1 MLPIN
6 MNQYANDF
14 TETVRVYYDD
24 LKKYKPLTKAKE
36 RRLLKKCKKGNLKA
50 KNEILEAN
58 LRFVF
63 DIAKHYTGRGV
74 PISELI
80 SDGNMGLLRAIE
92 KFDESKDVKFISYA
106 VWWIRQAM
114 LESIKRRNAIN
125 FVEIEPNTDNDSS
138 MDKKLIEDD
147 EDDADDV
154 SFNNDFS
161 NENDEKS
168 MEVSENQ
175 RNIIT
180 SLIGTLSDRERDIVE
195 NYYGIN
201 DKKELTLTDIGNKY
215 NLSSERVRQI
225 KLNAIRKLRS
235 KILLYEDLED
245 LFV

>member
-1 MLPIN
+1 

-24 LKKYKPLTKAKE
+24 LKKYRPLTKAKE

-50 KNEILEAN
+50 KNEILESN

-63 DIAKHYTGRGV
+63 DIARHYTGRGV

-114 LESIKRRNAIN
+114 LESIKKKNAIN
-125 FVEIEPNTDNDSS
+125 FVEIEPNTDNDVS

-147 EDDADDV
+147 EDDTY
-154 SFNNDFS
+154 FNNDFS
-161 NENDEKS
+161 NENDEK
-168 MEVSENQ
+168 ESEIKIGQ
-175 RNIIT
+175 KNIVIK
-180 SLIGTLSDRERDIVE
+180 LLNVLDERERDVIE
-195 NYYGIN
+195 SYYGIN
-201 DKKELTLTDIGNKY
+201 DKKELTLTDIGKKY

-225 KLNAIRKLRS
+225 KKKGLMKLRTEM
-235 KILLYEDLED
+235 LLLNYSDYL
-245 LFV
+245 

>member
-114 LESIKRRNAIN
+114 LESIKKRNTIN

-138 MDKKLIEDD
+138 IDKKLIEDD
-147 EDDADDV
+147 EDDV

-168 MEVSENQ
+168 REVTENQ

-180 SLIGTLSDRERDIVE
+180 SLIDTLSDRERDIVE

-201 DKKELTLTDIGNKY
+201 DKKELTLTDIGKKY

-235 KILLYEDLED
+235 KILLYDDLED

>member
-36 RRLLKKCKKGNLKA
+36 KRLLKKCKKGNLKA

-114 LESIKRRNAIN
+114 LESIKKRNSIN
-125 FVEIEPNTDNDSS
+125 FVEIEPNTDNDAS

-147 EDDADDV
+147 EDDA

-168 MEVSENQ
+168 REVTENQ

-201 DKKELTLTDIGNKY
+201 DKKELTLTDIGKKY

-235 KILLYEDLED
+235 KILLYDDLED

>member
-1 MLPIN
+1 MLILPIN

-24 LKKYKPLTKAKE
+24 LKKYRPLTKAKE

-50 KNEILEAN
+50 KNEILESN

-63 DIAKHYTGRGV
+63 DIARHYTGRGV

-114 LESIKRRNAIN
+114 LESIKKKNAIN
-125 FVEIEPNTDNDSS
+125 FVEIEPNTDNDVS

-147 EDDADDV
+147 EDDTY
-154 SFNNDFS
+154 FNNDFS
-161 NENDEKS
+161 NENDEK
-168 MEVSENQ
+168 ESEIKIGQ
-175 RNIIT
+175 KNIVIK
-180 SLIGTLSDRERDIVE
+180 LLNVLDEGERDVIE
-195 NYYGIN
+195 SYYGIN
-201 DKKELTLTDIGNKY
+201 DKKELTLTDIGKKY

-225 KLNAIRKLRS
+225 KKKGLMKLRTEM
-235 KILLYEDLED
+235 LLLNYSDYL
-245 LFV
+245 

>member
-36 RRLLKKCKKGNLKA
+36 KRLLKKCKKGNLKA

-80 SDGNMGLLRAIE
+80 SDGNIGLLRAIE

-106 VWWIRQAM
+106 VLWFRKEK

-147 EDDADDV
+147 EDDV

-168 MEVSENQ
+168 IEVSENQ

-201 DKKELTLTDIGNKY
+201 DKKELTLTDIGKKY

-235 KILLYEDLED
+235 KILLYDDLED

>member
-1 MLPIN
+1 MLILPIN

-36 RRLLKKCKKGNLKA
+36 KRLLKKCKKGNLKA

-114 LESIKRRNAIN
+114 LESIKKRNAIN
-125 FVEIEPNTDNDSS
+125 FVEIEPNIDNDAS

-147 EDDADDV
+147 EDDT

-168 MEVSENQ
+168 REVTENQ

-201 DKKELTLTDIGNKY
+201 DKKELTLTDIGKKY

-235 KILLYEDLED
+235 KILLYDDLED

>member
-1 MLPIN
+1 MLILPIN

-92 KFDESKDVKFISYA
+92 KFDESNDVKFISYA

-114 LESIKRRNAIN
+114 LESIKKRNAIN
-125 FVEIEPNTDNDSS
+125 FVEIEPNTDNDAS

-147 EDDADDV
+147 EDDV
-154 SFNNDFS
+154 SFDNDFS

-168 MEVSENQ
+168 KEVTDNQ

-201 DKKELTLTDIGNKY
+201 DKKELTLTDIGKKY

-225 KLNAIRKLRS
+225 KINAIRKLRS
-235 KILLYEDLED
+235 KILLYDDLED

>member
-80 SDGNMGLLRAIE
+80 SDGNMGLLRAID

-114 LESIKRRNAIN
+114 LESIKKRNAIS

-147 EDDADDV
+147 EDDA

-168 MEVSENQ
+168 REVTENQ

-180 SLIGTLSDRERDIVE
+180 SLIDTLSDRERDIVE

-201 DKKELTLTDIGNKY
+201 DKKELTLTDIGKKY

-235 KILLYEDLED
+235 KILLYDDLED

>member
-1 MLPIN
+1 

-80 SDGNMGLLRAIE
+80 SDGNMGLLRAID
-92 KFDESKDVKFISYA
+92 KFDESKNVKFISYA
-106 VWWIRQAM
+106 VWWIRQAI
-114 LESIKRRNAIN
+114 LESIKKKNAIN
-125 FVEIEPNTDNDSS
+125 FVEIEPNTDNDSYI
-138 MDKKLIEDD
+138 DKKLIEDD
-147 EDDADDV
+147 EDDT
-154 SFNNDFS
+154 SFNHEFS
-161 NENDEKS
+161 NENDEKNK
-168 MEVSENQ
+168 EISENQ

-180 SLIGTLSDRERDIVE
+180 NIIGTLSDRERDIIE
-195 NYYGIN
+195 NYYGLSN
-201 DKKELTLTDIGNKY
+201 AKELTLNEIGKKY

-235 KILLYEDLED
+235 KILLYDDLED

>member
-36 RRLLKKCKKGNLKA
+36 KRLLKKCKKGNLKA

-147 EDDADDV
+147 EDDA

-201 DKKELTLTDIGNKY
+201 DKKELTLTDIGKKY

-235 KILLYEDLED
+235 KILLYDDLED

>member
-36 RRLLKKCKKGNLKA
+36 RRLLKRCKKGNLKA
-50 KNEILEAN
+50 KNEILESN

-138 MDKKLIEDD
+138 MDKKLIEED
-147 EDDADDV
+147 EDDV

-161 NENDEKS
+161 NENDEKE
-168 MEVSENQ
+168 MEIKIEQ
-175 RNIIT
+175 KNIVIK
-180 SLIGTLSDRERDIVE
+180 LLNVLDERERDVIE
-195 NYYGIN
+195 SYYGIN
-201 DKKELTLTDIGNKY
+201 DKKELTLTDIGKKY

-225 KLNAIRKLRS
+225 KKKGLMKLRT
-235 KILLYEDLED
+235 KMLLLNYSDYL
-245 LFV
+245 

>member
-1 MLPIN
+1 

-24 LKKYKPLTKAKE
+24 LKKYKPLTKTKE

-63 DIAKHYTGRGV
+63 DIAKRYTGRGV

-147 EDDADDV
+147 EDDA

-201 DKKELTLTDIGNKY
+201 DKKELTLTDIGKKY

-235 KILLYEDLED
+235 KILLYDDLED

>member
-1 MLPIN
+1 

-80 SDGNMGLLRAIE
+80 SDGNMGLLRAID
-92 KFDESKDVKFISYA
+92 KFDESKNVKFISYA

-114 LESIKRRNAIN
+114 LESIKKRNAIS

-138 MDKKLIEDD
+138 IDKKLIEDD
-147 EDDADDV
+147 EDDV

-168 MEVSENQ
+168 REVTENQ

-201 DKKELTLTDIGNKY
+201 DKKELTLTDIGKKY

-235 KILLYEDLED
+235 KILLYDDLED

>member
-1 MLPIN
+1 

-63 DIAKHYTGRGV
+63 DIARHYTGRGV

-114 LESIKRRNAIN
+114 LESIKKRNAIS
-125 FVEIEPNTDNDSS
+125 FVEIEPNTDNDAL
-138 MDKKLIEDD
+138 MDKKLIDDD
-147 EDDADDV
+147 EDDV

-161 NENDEKS
+161 NENDEK
-168 MEVSENQ
+168 EREIKIGQ
-175 RNIIT
+175 KNIVIK
-180 SLIGTLSDRERDIVE
+180 LLNVLDERERDVIE
-195 NYYGIN
+195 SYYGIN
-201 DKKELTLTDIGNKY
+201 DKKELTLTDIGKKY

-225 KLNAIRKLRS
+225 KKKGLMKLRT
-235 KILLYEDLED
+235 KMLLLNYSDYS
-245 LFV
+245 

>member
-36 RRLLKKCKKGNLKA
+36 KRLLKKCKKGNLKA

-63 DIAKHYTGRGV
+63 DIARHYTGRGV

-80 SDGNMGLLRAIE
+80 SDGNMGLLKAID

-114 LESIKRRNAIN
+114 LESIKKRNAIN
-125 FVEIEPNTDNDSS
+125 FVEIEPNIDNDFS

-147 EDDADDV
+147 EDDA

-168 MEVSENQ
+168 REVTENQ
-175 RNIIT
+175 KNIIKN
-180 SLIGTLSDRERDIVE
+180 LIGTLSDRERDIVE

-201 DKKELTLTDIGNKY
+201 DKKELTLTEIGKKY

-225 KLNAIRKLRS
+225 KLVSLRKLRS
-235 KILLYEDLED
+235 KILLYDDLED

>member
-1 MLPIN
+1 MLILPIN

-36 RRLLKKCKKGNLKA
+36 KRLLKKCKKGNLKA

-114 LESIKRRNAIN
+114 LESIKKRNAIN
-125 FVEIEPNTDNDSS
+125 FVEIEPNIDNDSL

-147 EDDADDV
+147 EDDV
-154 SFNNDFS
+154 SFNKDFS

-168 MEVSENQ
+168 REVTENQ

-201 DKKELTLTDIGNKY
+201 DKKELTLTDIGKKY

-225 KLNAIRKLRS
+225 KLSAIRKLRS
-235 KILLYEDLED
+235 KILLYDDLED

>member
-1 MLPIN
+1 MLILPIN

-36 RRLLKKCKKGNLKA
+36 RRLLKRCKKGNLKA

-125 FVEIEPNTDNDSS
+125 FVEIEPNTDNDVS

-147 EDDADDV
+147 EDDTY
-154 SFNNDFS
+154 FNNDFS
-161 NENDEKS
+161 NENDEK
-168 MEVSENQ
+168 ESEIKIGQ
-175 RNIIT
+175 KNIVIK
-180 SLIGTLSDRERDIVE
+180 LLNALDERERDVIE
-195 NYYGIN
+195 SYYGIN
-201 DKKELTLTDIGNKY
+201 DKKELTLTDIGKKY

-225 KLNAIRKLRS
+225 KKKGLMKLRT
-235 KILLYEDLED
+235 KMLLLNYSDYL
-245 LFV
+245 

>member
-1 MLPIN
+1 MLILPIN
-6 MNQYANDF
+6 MNQYVNDF

-24 LKKYKPLTKAKE
+24 LKKYRPLTKAKE

-50 KNEILEAN
+50 KNEILESN

-63 DIAKHYTGRGV
+63 DIARHYTGRGV

-114 LESIKRRNAIN
+114 LESIKKKNAIN
-125 FVEIEPNTDNDSS
+125 FVEIEPNTDNDVS

-147 EDDADDV
+147 EDDTY
-154 SFNNDFS
+154 FNNDFS
-161 NENDEKS
+161 NENDEK
-168 MEVSENQ
+168 ESEIKIGQ
-175 RNIIT
+175 KNIVIK
-180 SLIGTLSDRERDIVE
+180 LLNVLDERERDVIE
-195 NYYGIN
+195 SYYGIN
-201 DKKELTLTDIGNKY
+201 DKKELTLTDIGKKY

-225 KLNAIRKLRS
+225 KKKGLMKLRT
-235 KILLYEDLED
+235 KMLLLNYSDYL
-245 LFV
+245 

>member
-1 MLPIN
+1 
-6 MNQYANDF
+6 
-14 TETVRVYYDD
+14 
-24 LKKYKPLTKAKE
+24 
-36 RRLLKKCKKGNLKA
+36 
-50 KNEILEAN
+50 
-58 LRFVF
+58 
-63 DIAKHYTGRGV
+63 
-74 PISELI
+74 
-80 SDGNMGLLRAIE
+80 
-92 KFDESKDVKFISYA
+92 
-106 VWWIRQAM
+106 M
-114 LESIKRRNAIN
+114 LESIKKRNAIS

-147 EDDADDV
+147 EDDV

-168 MEVSENQ
+168 REVTENQ

-201 DKKELTLTDIGNKY
+201 DKKELTLTDIGKKY

-225 KLNAIRKLRS
+225 KINAIRKLRS
-235 KILLYEDLED
+235 KILLYDDLED

>member
-114 LESIKRRNAIN
+114 LESIKKRNTIN

-147 EDDADDV
+147 EDDS

-201 DKKELTLTDIGNKY
+201 DKKELTLTDIGKKY

-235 KILLYEDLED
+235 KILLYDDLED

>member
-80 SDGNMGLLRAIE
+80 SDGNMGLLRAID
-92 KFDESKDVKFISYA
+92 KFDETKDVKFISYA

-114 LESIKRRNAIN
+114 LESIKKRNSIS
-125 FVEIEPNTDNDSS
+125 FVEIEPNTDNDTSI
-138 MDKKLIEDD
+138 DKKLIEDD
-147 EDDADDV
+147 EDDV

-168 MEVSENQ
+168 REVTENQ

-201 DKKELTLTDIGNKY
+201 DKKELTLTDIGKKY

-235 KILLYEDLED
+235 KILLYDDLED

>member
-1 MLPIN
+1 MLMLPIN

-147 EDDADDV
+147 EDDV

-168 MEVSENQ
+168 IEVSENQ

-201 DKKELTLTDIGNKY
+201 DKKELTLTDIGKKY

-235 KILLYEDLED
+235 KILLYDDLED

>member
-80 SDGNMGLLRAIE
+80 SDGNIGLLRAIE

-114 LESIKRRNAIN
+114 FESIKRRNAIN

-147 EDDADDV
+147 EDDV

-168 MEVSENQ
+168 IEVSENQ

-201 DKKELTLTDIGNKY
+201 DKKELTLTDIGKKY

-235 KILLYEDLED
+235 KILLYDDLED

>member
-1 MLPIN
+1 MLMLPIN

-80 SDGNMGLLRAIE
+80 SDGNIGLLRAIE

-147 EDDADDV
+147 EDDV

-161 NENDEKS
+161 NENDEK
-168 MEVSENQ
+168 ESEIKIGQ
-175 RNIIT
+175 KNIVIK
-180 SLIGTLSDRERDIVE
+180 LLNVLDERERDVIE
-195 NYYGIN
+195 SYYGIN
-201 DKKELTLTDIGNKY
+201 DKKELTLTDIGKKY

-225 KLNAIRKLRS
+225 KKKGLMKLRT
-235 KILLYEDLED
+235 KMLLLNYSDYL
-245 LFV
+245 

>member
-80 SDGNMGLLRAIE
+80 SDGNMGLLRAID

-114 LESIKRRNAIN
+114 LESIKKRNAIN

-147 EDDADDV
+147 EDDV

-201 DKKELTLTDIGNKY
+201 DKKELTLTDIGKKY

-235 KILLYEDLED
+235 KILLYDDLED

>member
-1 MLPIN
+1 MLILPIN

-36 RRLLKKCKKGNLKA
+36 RRLLKRCKKGNLKA

-114 LESIKRRNAIN
+114 LESIKRRNTIN
-125 FVEIEPNTDNDSS
+125 FVEIEPNTDNDVS

-147 EDDADDV
+147 EDDTY
-154 SFNNDFS
+154 FNNDFS
-161 NENDEKS
+161 NENDEK
-168 MEVSENQ
+168 ESEIKIGQ
-175 RNIIT
+175 KNIVIK
-180 SLIGTLSDRERDIVE
+180 LLNVLDERERDVIE
-195 NYYGIN
+195 SYYGIN
-201 DKKELTLTDIGNKY
+201 DKKELTLTDIGKKY

-225 KLNAIRKLRS
+225 KKKGLMKLRT
-235 KILLYEDLED
+235 KMLLLNYSDYL
-245 LFV
+245 

>member
-1 MLPIN
+1 

-114 LESIKRRNAIN
+114 LESIKRRNTIN

-147 EDDADDV
+147 EDDS

-201 DKKELTLTDIGNKY
+201 DKKELTLTDIGKKY

-235 KILLYEDLED
+235 KILLYDDLED

>member
-36 RRLLKKCKKGNLKA
+36 KRLLKKCKKGNLKA

-80 SDGNMGLLRAIE
+80 SDGNIGLLRAIE

-147 EDDADDV
+147 EDDV

-168 MEVSENQ
+168 IEVSENQ

-180 SLIGTLSDRERDIVE
+180 SLIGMLSDRERDIVE

-201 DKKELTLTDIGNKY
+201 DKKELTLTDIGKKY

-235 KILLYEDLED
+235 KILLYDDLED

>member
-1 MLPIN
+1 MLILPIN
-6 MNQYANDF
+6 MNQYVNDF

-24 LKKYKPLTKAKE
+24 LKKYRPLTKAKE

-50 KNEILEAN
+50 KNEILESN

-63 DIAKHYTGRGV
+63 DIARQYTGRGV

-114 LESIKRRNAIN
+114 LESIKKKNAIN
-125 FVEIEPNTDNDSS
+125 FVEIEPNTDNDTS

-147 EDDADDV
+147 EDDV

-161 NENDEKS
+161 NENDEK
-168 MEVSENQ
+168 EREIKIEQ
-175 RNIIT
+175 KNIVIK
-180 SLIGTLSDRERDIVE
+180 LLNVLDERERDVIE
-195 NYYGIN
+195 SYYGIN
-201 DKKELTLTDIGNKY
+201 DKKELTLTDIGKKY

-225 KLNAIRKLRS
+225 KKKGLMKLRT
-235 KILLYEDLED
+235 KMLLLNYSDYL
-245 LFV
+245 

>member
-80 SDGNMGLLRAIE
+80 SDGNIGLLRAIE

-114 LESIKRRNAIN
+114 LESSKRRNAIN

-147 EDDADDV
+147 EDDV

-168 MEVSENQ
+168 IEVSENQ

-201 DKKELTLTDIGNKY
+201 DKKELTLTDIGKKY

-235 KILLYEDLED
+235 KILLYDDLED

>member
-1 MLPIN
+1 MLILPIN
-6 MNQYANDF
+6 MNQYVNDF

-50 KNEILEAN
+50 KNEILESN

-63 DIAKHYTGRGV
+63 DIARHYTGRGV

-114 LESIKRRNAIN
+114 LESIKKKNAIN
-125 FVEIEPNTDNDSS
+125 FVEIEPNTDNDTS

-147 EDDADDV
+147 EDDV

-161 NENDEKS
+161 NENDEK
-168 MEVSENQ
+168 EREIKIEQ
-175 RNIIT
+175 KNIVIK
-180 SLIGTLSDRERDIVE
+180 LLNVLDERERDVIE
-195 NYYGIN
+195 SYYGIN
-201 DKKELTLTDIGNKY
+201 DKKELTLTDIGKKY

-225 KLNAIRKLRS
+225 KKKGLMKLRT
-235 KILLYEDLED
+235 KMLLLNYSDYL
-245 LFV
+245 

>member
-24 LKKYKPLTKAKE
+24 LKKYKPLTKVKE
-36 RRLLKKCKKGNLKA
+36 KRLLKKCKKGNLKA

-80 SDGNMGLLRAIE
+80 SDGNIGLLRAIE

-147 EDDADDV
+147 EDDV

-168 MEVSENQ
+168 IEVSENQ

-201 DKKELTLTDIGNKY
+201 DKKEITLTDIGKKY

-235 KILLYEDLED
+235 KILLYDDLED